1 MVLMGPINAIVARK
15 MKGLQIDQM
24 KNKDRRNKMMD
35 EILNGM
41 KIIKLYAWE
50 DSFKEKVNAIRQ
62 TEIGALKK
70 IAYLNAAMTFLWV
83 RKLPL
88 LLTVFHTI
96 YERKCTSRYVRQ
108 SSLHWPRSLP
118 SS

>member
-1 MVLMGPINAIVARK
+1 
-15 MKGLQIDQM
+15 
-24 KNKDRRNKMMD
+24 MD

-83 RKLPL
+83 RKL
-88 LLTVFHTI
+88 
-96 YERKCTSRYVRQ
+96 RYLNFSQYCKRSEFI
-108 SSLHWPRSLP
+108 SSLF
-118 SS
+118 SSISKVYSA

>member
-1 MVLMGPINAIVARK
+1 MYLFLGLAVMVLMGPLNAIVARK

-50 DSFKEKVNAIRQ
+50 DSFKQKVNSIREK
-62 TEIGALKK
+62 EIGALKK

-83 RKLPL
+83 FYFIFLFSNFFFQIFN
-88 LLTVFHTI
+88 V
-96 YERKCTSRYVRQ
+96 
-108 SSLHWPRSLP
+108 
-118 SS
+118 

>member
-1 MVLMGPINAIVARK
+1 MYLFLGLAVMVLMGPLNAIVARK

-50 DSFKEKVNAIRQ
+50 DSFKQKVNSIREK
-62 TEIGALKK
+62 EIGALKK

-83 RKLPL
+83 FYFTFLFRNFFFQIFN
-88 LLTVFHTI
+88 V
-96 YERKCTSRYVRQ
+96 
-108 SSLHWPRSLP
+108 
-118 SS
+118 